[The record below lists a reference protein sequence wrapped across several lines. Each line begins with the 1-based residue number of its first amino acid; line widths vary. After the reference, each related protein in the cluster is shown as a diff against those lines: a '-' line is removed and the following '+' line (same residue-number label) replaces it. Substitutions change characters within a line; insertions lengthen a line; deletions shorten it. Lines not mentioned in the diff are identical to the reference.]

1 MKGAPGLKQR
11 SPLVITPL
19 EGIPL
24 IKEGQVLSDIIL
36 NSLKSSKIE
45 LIDGDILVL
54 AQKII
59 SKLEGRIVDLDHVT
73 PSKNALQLGE
83 ETGKDPR
90 LVELILQESRSI
102 LRCREGLIIA
112 EHKLGFVCANAGID
126 RSNVTGKK
134 GGEGV
139 YVLLLPED
147 PDHSAERLRLE
158 LETQLGIR
166 IGILIID
173 SHGRAWRNGIAGTS
187 IGLSG
192 IPGIV
197 DMRGKEDLFG
207 YKLRVTQIAAADELA
222 AGASLV
228 MGQAD
233 EAVPVVHVRGFPYEL
248 REGSFSEIPRKQ
260 ENDLF
265 R

>member
-1 MKGAPGLKQR
+1 MNQTPREKRRPVLI
-11 SPLVITPL
+11 LTPL

-24 IKEGQVLSDIIL
+24 IQKGQNLTEIIL
-36 NSLKSSKIE
+36 DSLIKNAID
-45 LIDGDILVL
+45 LIDGDILVI
-54 AQKII
+54 AQKIV
-59 SKLEGRIVDLDHVT
+59 SKAEGRLFRLKDIT
-73 PSKNALQLGE
+73 PTQKALHLAE

-90 LVELILQESRSI
+90 LVELIMQESKAI
-102 LRCREGLIIA
+102 LRSREGLIIA

-126 RSNVTGKK
+126 RSNIRGDESDQGKH
-134 GGEGV
+134 
-139 YVLLLPED
+139 VLLLPEN
-147 PDHSAERLRLE
+147 PDRSAERLRLDVE
-158 LETQLGIR
+158 KHMGVD

-173 SHGRAWRNGIAGTS
+173 SHGRAWRNGVVGVS

-192 IPGIV
+192 VPGIV
-197 DMRGKEDLFG
+197 DMRGKEDIFG

-233 EAVPVVHVRGFPYEL
+233 ETIPVVHVRGFPYEL
-248 REGSFSEIPRKQ
+248 REGSFSEIPRKKK
-260 ENDLF
+260 NDLF